1 MGDVVVHADVEA
13 FIFHAETLAE
23 ASLGRLEGEP
33 EGAPAEP
40 CTPHEGP
47 GWIVIPHL

>member
-23 ASLGRLEGEP
+23 ARLGRLEGEP

-40 CTPHEGP
+40 RTPHEGP